1 MNSWD
6 KNALWALEDGLARE
20 ILTSAGDPWEVL
32 SSLGEW
38 MERLAERLKE
48 NDYREIA
55 PKVWAAPDV
64 TVAPTAALFG
74 PAILGPGT
82 EIRHCAYLRGN
93 VIAGRNCVIG
103 NSTEL
108 KNVLLMD
115 HVALPHYNYV
125 GDSILGSHVHMGA
138 GSVVSNLKGDGS
150 NVCLRCGE
158 DRVDTGR
165 RKLGALIGDGVEIG
179 CGCILNPGTVIGR
192 GSRIYPGEVI
202 RGTVPGG
209 HLYKTGGEIVPLD
222 ERSK

>member
-1 MNSWD
+1 MKAWD
-6 KNALWALEDGLARE
+6 KNALWAQTDEMARMILSSVNEPWE
-20 ILTSAGDPWEVL
+20 IL
-32 SSLGEW
+32 SSIGEW
-38 MERLAERLKE
+38 IERLSETLK
-48 NDYREIA
+48 DSGYREIA

-64 TVAPTAALFG
+64 TVAPTAALGG

-82 EIRHCAYLRGN
+82 EVRHCAYLRGN
-93 VIAGRNCVIG
+93 VIAGEKCVIG

-150 NVCLRCGE
+150 NVRLYGDGE
-158 DRVDTGR
+158 RVETGR

-202 RGTVPGG
+202 RGTVAAG
-209 HLYKTGGEIVPLD
+209 HLYKTGGETIPLD